1 MRTMKRIL
9 LFVALLLAPLVLMA
23 QQWHTT
29 IDIMHPAKYALPDTI
44 LDLIVV
50 NNAVQ
55 QPLTLGHATKIEDEV
70 FNDVEADLAKAATNI
85 LLGATQTLDESR
97 LFANVGFVPE
107 LQNQSNDFL
116 QITPLP
122 RHRIQQLCH
131 DFQSDAA
138 LVCNRVLLY
147 DVLGTFLTED
157 YTHYA
162 YLEAYLVSHWT
173 LQFPDGHSQTFNYK
187 DTLYW
192 EGEASTRDGAIAAL
206 PARQDALLDMCLYAG
221 ARFATQ
227 FVPTWET
234 VDRYFYENKD
244 AGMIRGMEQLT
255 HQRWEE
261 AADIWTAVYQQYANA
276 QKKDDKLTKAYAA
289 ANTAVAYEITDNLS
303 LAHQWAEKAVQAF
316 AQVGTADAIQQGVN
330 LQYYAQQLTNRINEN
345 KQ

>member
-1 MRTMKRIL
+1 MKTMKRLL
-9 LFVALLLAPLVLMA
+9 LFVALLLMPFVLMA

-29 IDIMHPAKYALPDTI
+29 LDIMHPAKYALPDTI
-44 LDLIVV
+44 LDLIMV
-50 NNAVQ
+50 NNAVP
-55 QPLTLGHATKIEDEV
+55 QPITWGHATKIEDRV
-70 FNDVEADLAKAATNI
+70 FNDVETNLAKAATNI

-97 LFANVGFVPE
+97 QFANVGFVPE
-107 LQNQSNDFL
+107 LQNQSSDFM
-116 QITPLP
+116 QITPLH
-122 RHRIQQLCH
+122 RQRIQQLCH

-162 YLEAYLVSHWT
+162 YLEAYLVSNWT
-173 LQFPDGHSQTFNYK
+173 LQYPDGHTQTFNYK

-192 EGEASTRDGAIAAL
+192 EGEASTREEAIAIL

-221 ARFATQ
+221 ARFATR

-234 VDRYFYENKD
+234 VDRYFYENTNAD
-244 AGMIRGMEQLT
+244 IRKGIEALT
-255 HQRWEE
+255 YQRWAE
-261 AADIWTAVYQQYANA
+261 AIDIWTAVYLQNEKAR
-276 QKKDDKLTKAYAA
+276 KKVDKLTKAYAA

-330 LQYYAQQLTNRINEN
+330 LQYYAQQLTKRIKEN